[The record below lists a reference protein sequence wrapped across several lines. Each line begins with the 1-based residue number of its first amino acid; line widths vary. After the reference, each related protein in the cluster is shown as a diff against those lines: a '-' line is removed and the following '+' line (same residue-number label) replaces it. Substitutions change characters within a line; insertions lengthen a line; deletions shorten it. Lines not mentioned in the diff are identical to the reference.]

1 MCSLFSCVPPADV
14 CRRPATGHTGR
25 NAVAGVEAV
34 VFLLSPPPH
43 YPAPGRFHTDKRG
56 RPFAPCLTSLGR
68 RGFCFC
74 SSTSR
79 ARSRK
84 SPHCARLNPPP
95 FGGIPA
101 APPPTSR
108 LAAGKAQGE
117 APCVLMTHLSVR
129 CHCLTRLNSGATL
142 LTSDRPGIEV
152 HLDVVSSVAL
162 LALFSFRQIFKPR
175 WNSTAN
181 QPRSGSFSAQHLS
194 RSGSGPLALS

>member
-1 MCSLFSCVPPADV
+1 ML
-14 CRRPATGHTGR
+14 
-25 NAVAGVEAV
+25 AVLLRTPRGC
-34 VFLLSPPPH
+34 LSPPGDGTH
-43 YPAPGRFHTDKRG
+43 RKKCRRG
-56 RPFAPCLTSLGR
+56 RGSGRLLIVPPPPLSCPRSFPYGQKRTTVRSLFDFPRPAGLL
-68 RGFCFC
+68 FLLVDE
-74 SSTSR
+74 SR

-152 HLDVVSSVAL
+152 HLDVVLSVAL